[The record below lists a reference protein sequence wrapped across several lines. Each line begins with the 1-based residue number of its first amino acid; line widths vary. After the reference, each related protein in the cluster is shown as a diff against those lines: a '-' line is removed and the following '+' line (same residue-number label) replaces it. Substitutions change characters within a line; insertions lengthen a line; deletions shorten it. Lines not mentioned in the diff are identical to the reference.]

1 MSKHSNKENSVL
13 AAPHNE
19 GITVARIL
27 FLLKIFSII
36 SSMGRRS
43 HVVIVNSQDKG
54 SGSNIS
60 VRRKK

>member
-1 MSKHSNKENSVL
+1 MSKHSNKENNVL
-13 AAPHNE
+13 EAPHNE
-19 GITVARIL
+19 GITVARTL
-27 FLLKIFSII
+27 SHLKIFSII

-43 HVVIVNSQDKG
+43 RVVIVNSQDNG